1 MLLWAF
7 TIRCSENSIVNY
19 RLTSKAKM
27 KERYLHSF
35 HILHSI
41 SLFILDYHR
50 LDLNYKHLILN
61 SVQGFMEAIIVQSPS
76 CFRKE
81 TRLLKKLD
89 YLHNLVPIF
98 VTVPLPCQR
107 RFAFS
112 ICTICILFWLGFWNA
127 SLLFERFSS
136 YFGRRESRDMAKRGH
151 LSMISVVESD
161 HLWKMIWSANHSVL
175 I

>member
-1 MLLWAF
+1 MLWAF
-7 TIRCSENSIVNY
+7 TIQCSENSIVNY

-27 KERYLHSF
+27 KEHYLHGF
-35 HILHSI
+35 HILHSM
-41 SLFILDYHR
+41 SLFMLDYHR
-50 LDLNYKHLILN
+50 LDLNNKHLIPN
-61 SVQGFMEAIIVQSPS
+61 SVQGFMEAIIVQSPL

-98 VTVPLPCQR
+98 VTLPLQCQR

-112 ICTICILFWLGFWNA
+112 ICTIWILFRLGCRNA

-136 YFGRRESRDMAKRGH
+136 YFGRR
-151 LSMISVVESD
+151 
-161 HLWKMIWSANHSVL
+161 
-175 I
+175 